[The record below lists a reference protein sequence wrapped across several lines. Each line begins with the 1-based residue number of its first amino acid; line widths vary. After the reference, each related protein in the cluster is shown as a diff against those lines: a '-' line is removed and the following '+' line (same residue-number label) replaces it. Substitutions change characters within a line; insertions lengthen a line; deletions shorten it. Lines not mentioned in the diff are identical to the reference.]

1 MISGG
6 VVQNEGRIRLTARGP
21 TGREQEVE
29 VALDTSYT
37 SSLTLPSALIAEL
50 GLRWRSVDRLTLAD
64 GSTCFVRVYRATVI
78 WDREELPIL
87 VDASDSI
94 PLLGMKLLSGY
105 ELKMQVRNGGSLT
118 IKKLSRR

>member
-1 MISGG
+1 
-6 VVQNEGRIRLTARGP
+6 
-21 TGREQEVE
+21 
-29 VALDTSYT
+29 
-37 SSLTLPSALIAEL
+37 
-50 GLRWRSVDRLTLAD
+50 
-64 GSTCFVRVYRATVI
+64 VI